1 MKELLILF
9 FVLFAFQTME
19 SQRIEKDS
27 INTRK
32 EKLMSDPLTPSKA
45 AFYSAVVP
53 GLGQVYSRRAWMVPI
68 IYGGLGA
75 SAYYYDY
82 NKKEADKYR
91 TAYKRRLSGYFD
103 DEYMDIIPEDDTEKL
118 LEGMRFHRRYKDIS
132 FIFLVGTYVL
142 NIIDANVGAH
152 LLQFNVSED
161 LSFEPYINSNYL
173 DINESI
179 GLSLKIN
186 LD

>member
-1 MKELLILF
+1 MKKLFILF
-9 FVLFAFQTME
+9 FILFSFQTME
-19 SQRIEKDS
+19 SQKIEKDS

-32 EKLMSDPLTPSKA
+32 EKLMNDPLTPSKT
-45 AFYSAVVP
+45 AFYSAVIP
-53 GLGQVYSRRAWMVPI
+53 GLAQVYSRRAWMVPI

-82 NKKEADKYR
+82 NKKEANKYR

-103 DEYMDIIPEDDTEKL
+103 DEYMDIIPETEKL
-118 LEGMRFHRRYKDIS
+118 LEGMKFHRRYKDVS

-152 LLQFNVSED
+152 LLQFNVSDD
-161 LSFEPYINSNYL
+161 LSFEPYINNNYL
-173 DINESI
+173 NRNESI

-186 LD
+186 ID

>member
-1 MKELLILF
+1 MKKLFILFLILF
-9 FVLFAFQTME
+9 TFQTIE
-19 SQRIEKDS
+19 SQTIERDS
-27 INTRK
+27 INIRK
-32 EKLMSDPLTPSKA
+32 EKLMNDPLTPAKS
-45 AFYSAVVP
+45 AFYSAVIP
-53 GLGQVYSRRAWMVPI
+53 GLGQVYSRRSWMVPI

-103 DEYMDIIPEDDTEKL
+103 DEYMDIIPETEKL
-118 LEGMRFHRRYKDIS
+118 LEGMKFHRRYKDIS
-132 FIFLVGTYVL
+132 FIFLVGTYIL

-161 LSFEPYINSNYL
+161 LSFEPYINNRYL
-173 DINESI
+173 NMSESI

-186 LD
+186 IN